1 MTSDAPRLSPVLSE
15 VPTDIAGA
23 KTLLDVRDLH
33 VHFRRDGQVIR
44 AVDGVDLAV
53 REGECVGL
61 VGESGSGKSVLARS
75 IARLMV
81 QAPIEQMSGSVLFDD
96 VDVLAL
102 AERELQQKRRGRF
115 LSMVF
120 QDPLSYLNPTK
131 RVGRQVAEALPR
143 GLSRKA
149 QTEQI
154 AHFFARVGL
163 PGDAATQ
170 RRYPHELSGG
180 MRQRVLIAMA
190 LASAPRLLIAD
201 EPTTALDVT
210 VQVQVLN
217 TLERLHREQGM
228 ALLVITH
235 DLAIVA
241 ELCDRVYVLY
251 AGQIVES
258 GDVTSVFTHP
268 RHPYT
273 QGLVASVPD
282 GARHRRDRPG
292 LVGSVPNLADLPDG
306 CRFRPRCPHA
316 FESCEQMP
324 PLLQTATGEGS
335 RCWLEDPSAAPR
347 LGVGPQL

>member
-1 MTSDAPRLSPVLSE
+1 MTSDAPQLSPVPAEALSE
-15 VPTDIAGA
+15 IHGG

-33 VHFRRDGQVIR
+33 VHFRRDDQVIR
-44 AVDGVDLAV
+44 AVDGVNLAV

-75 IARLMV
+75 IARLMA
-81 QAPIEQMSGSVLFDD
+81 QAHIEKMSGSVLFDD
-96 VDVLAL
+96 IDVLAL
-102 AERELQQKRRGRF
+102 AEHELQQKRRGRF

-149 QTEQI
+149 QVEQI
-154 AHFFARVGL
+154 AHFFTRVGL

-210 VQVQVLN
+210 VQIQVLN

-228 ALLVITH
+228 SLLVITH
-235 DLAIVA
+235 DLAIIA
-241 ELCDRVYVLY
+241 ELCDRVYVMY

-258 GDVTSVFTHP
+258 GDVTSVLTNP
-268 RHPYT
+268 RHPYA

-282 GARHRRDRPG
+282 GGRHRRDRPG
-292 LVGSVPNLADLPDG
+292 LVGSVPNLADLPSG

-316 FESCEQMP
+316 FDKCKHMP
-324 PLLQTATGEGS
+324 PLLQTAAGEAS
-335 RCWLEDPSAAPR
+335 RCWLEAPSAAPGTR
-347 LGVGPQL
+347 AEPQL